1 VSPASA
7 VRLVKDTYLDSVVQL
22 SGTRAM
28 RRVEGVDWASAA
40 MATPAN
46 LETLEQE
53 GFDAGDWS
61 GAGPGDLFLAV
72 RASSDEALAAAEE
85 AGRDAMFAAR
95 GTGSDRASAEAAPR
109 TQQEALARQAGS
121 NVAVISV
128 PGAHAVLET
137 HKALGAGLD
146 VLLFSDNVPVEA
158 EVELKSRAERLGRLV
173 MGPGAGTAMLGRT
186 CLGFA
191 NVVAP
196 LAERA
201 GAVGTTRGAR
211 GAGAVGATRGARGA
225 GAVGIVAAAGTG
237 AQEAAA
243 LLDRFG
249 VGVTHVVGVGGRDL
263 TAAVGGPM
271 GRLAVRALAADENTD
286 AVLLVSKPPDP
297 AVARSVVAEVGSTPL
312 VASLIGM
319 DASLDESAAGSGSSR
334 DAGSVVQAATLESG
348 VLAVLTALG
357 REAPDVAA
365 GLRAQV
371 EEAIVGIGPQRTLV
385 RGLFSGGTLCY
396 ESLVVLA
403 RVLGPVHSNT
413 PVDKSLTVPAP
424 ASSHVCLD
432 LGEEEYTQGRPH
444 PMIDP
449 EARIE
454 HLREQGR
461 DPEVAAIVLDVVLGY
476 GSHPDPAGELAPVCA
491 DVVANGGPRVVVYV
505 LGTEQDP
512 QDFQAQR
519 RAFRDAGCVVT
530 ETAAR
535 ASLAA
540 AAIARREP
548 DLAELAL

>member
-201 GAVGTTRGAR
+201 GAVG
-211 GAGAVGATRGARGA
+211 ATRGARGA

-297 AVARSVVAEVGSTPL
+297 AVARSVVAEVGCTPL

-371 EEAIVGIGPQRTLV
+371 EEAIAGIGPQRTLV

-454 HLREQGR
+454 YLREQGR